1 MVAKGLQYAPSKGI
15 PEFLSEIKT
24 LRHNYHGLSNLEDQI
39 DVCVSVGS
47 QNGLEML
54 LSSLI
59 NPSDGILLDEP
70 CYPGTKA
77 ILGPLGANMIGVE
90 TDSDGMN
97 LKDLIK
103 KINFAKEKNINL
115 KVRFIL
121 IVIRYLQ
128 VNSVRM
134 DQLEWISDSTVGSQL
149 RAEYARPYPIGRSI
163 FSMYSIPLIS
173 KICQRVSKIFVE

>member
-15 PEFLSEIKT
+15 PEFLDEIKS
-24 LRHNYHGLSNLEDQI
+24 LRHRYHGISPAHENDI

-77 ILGPLGANMIGVE
+77 ILGPLGAKMIGIQ

-103 KINFAKEKNINL
+103 KINKAKEMNINL
-115 KVRFIL
+115 KVTHRYD
-121 IVIRYLQ
+121 VI
-128 VNSVRM
+128 
-134 DQLEWISDSTVGSQL
+134 TF
-149 RAEYARPYPIGRSI
+149 EY
-163 FSMYSIPLIS
+163 
-173 KICQRVSKIFVE
+173 

>member
-24 LRHNYHGLSNLEDQI
+24 LRHNYHGISNLEDQI

-115 KVRFIL
+115 KVKF
-121 IVIRYLQ
+121 
-128 VNSVRM
+128 
-134 DQLEWISDSTVGSQL
+134 
-149 RAEYARPYPIGRSI
+149 
-163 FSMYSIPLIS
+163 YSHIS
-173 KICQRVSKIFVE
+173 KSFSGG

>member
-1 MVAKGLQYAPSKGI
+1 MLYNLANQTINIPPSMVAKGLQYAPSKGI
-15 PEFLSEIKT
+15 PEFLSEIKI
-24 LRHNYHGLSNLEDQI
+24 LRHNYHGISNLEDQI

-103 KINFAKEKNINL
+103 KINYAKGNNINL

-121 IVIRYLQ
+121 ELGAHDLGLKLWFPAPDR
-128 VNSVRM
+128 VR
-134 DQLEWISDSTVGSQL
+134 Q
-149 RAEYARPYPIGRSI
+149 ARCR
-163 FSMYSIPLIS
+163 L
-173 KICQRVSKIFVE
+173 

>member
-24 LRHNYHGLSNLEDQI
+24 LRHNYHGISNLEDQI

-59 NPSDGILLDEP
+59 NPLDGILLDEP

-103 KINFAKEKNINL
+103 KINFAKEKNITL
-115 KVRFIL
+115 KVRFYSYIGNGQ
-121 IVIRYLQ
+121 IVQGSVTPMWAPNFGQNTRVHIQSGVRYSACIPFHLFLKH
-128 VNSVRM
+128 NSG
-134 DQLEWISDSTVGSQL
+134 LASWL
-149 RAEYARPYPIGRSI
+149 
-163 FSMYSIPLIS
+163 
-173 KICQRVSKIFVE
+173 